1 MFVISSYRLYLL
13 LHCRYEVG
21 VGHTPG
27 ADDII
32 TFHTITP
39 TQSTTTQHLLTTLDR
54 VNFDL
59 TTRRPFYA
67 TVRAFNHA
75 GLHSRVTSPPVYL
88 ISQSNALQSYVTDGI
103 TSGRDIDYQN
113 ITTMISGHA
122 RFGIN
127 CPMRSVEW
135 AIENVD
141 GNLVQNFTSV
151 EPHPVGGATSNDY
164 FVSSNQVQLFDNE
177 AYRIIVRGVDY
188 TGRLHLLKSN
198 GTSVTTQLLVPGS
211 VDDGPVLGLDLSFQ
225 ESVSMLSAHWS
236 GFGEENVFEQDIA
249 YYEIAAGS
257 DRQYASTRT
266 DVFPFTSVGLRTSYN
281 ITGLS
286 LRAMNRYYITVRAHA
301 VSGATAD
308 ATSNGI
314 QVGYGHMIVPGTITA
329 PRYQSDNTSI
339 TVHWNGF
346 QSDLPLIYYEWALGS
361 RNLSSSE
368 NLQSLCNDI
377 TSNYSSQFEAF
388 GFERI
393 GLDTLRTRTGLSLLH
408 AMSYYVTLRAVDQA
422 KRCVVYSSPIPTV
435 IDQTPPTSHMTTIG
449 PDESRISLSDT
460 NYRAYINQGNDI
472 SLSWEEFSDPESPID
487 FYEVAFY
494 ELQTCLMSPNQFTT
508 GLQLFDYTSVGMAT
522 TFSFKGLNLE
532 PGKSYAASVRGQNR
546 AGLNTTILTQ
556 PVIPDTQELTAGSVK
571 DGSNWDSDRVFQ
583 SDISTLSA
591 SFSHAVFQPLSLS
604 GNLSLT
610 ACPNNSYYSLVSVDT
625 DWSILTTSLLDG
637 LSTTAISYTETGQTS
652 LSTDPPGRAI
662 SSTYDTTTQ
671 KMNSAAYQTR
681 VTRLSGD
688 ATISLTIRAALG
700 DSEVQ
705 DAAITSVVF
714 LDSPG
719 APSLLADFDID
730 GEGFTNPDIFKGFGL
745 QVHHSYTSGSLYNQQ
760 KVVMWF
766 KNSQSLSEL
775 HYVTQNVTFDLTV
788 PHMYEM
794 RFTNEQLGLTFVRK
808 VDLYVDGTIQA
819 TLHGLP
825 DFSSNTR
832 MILHVFQRD
841 DFVPECDI
849 VCGMSPPS
857 VTAVFSDVTLPASD
871 GDGVCIYGS
880 PFYSWASPIVEFRAG
895 VGTQPGLTDVKT
907 LEVRLCVLVLY
918 VQWVPGLVLGTSTGC
933 VSLTTKGPG
942 GTAHT
947 CSGRHSQYSCKLLA

>member
-1 MFVISSYRLYLL
+1 MVSCMYTFAMLYALFLL
-13 LHCRYEVG
+13 VLIKIGFMHCLYNCLGFIFELFYCRYEIG

-39 TQSTTTQHLLTTLDR
+39 TQSTTSQHLQTTLDR
-54 VNFDL
+54 VTFNHSS
-59 TTRRPFYA
+59 RRPFYA
-67 TVRAFNHA
+67 TVRAFNNA
-75 GLHSRVTSPPVYL
+75 GLHSRVTSPPVYV
-88 ISQSNALQSYVTDGI
+88 ISQSNALQSFITDGS
-103 TSGRDIDYQN
+103 TLGRDNDYQN
-113 ITTMISGHA
+113 VTTMISGHV
-122 RFGIN
+122 RFGTS
-127 CPMRSVEW
+127 CPMQSVEW

-141 GNLVQNFTSV
+141 GNLVLNFTSV
-151 EPHPVGGATSNDY
+151 EPHPVGGAIINDY

-225 ESVSMLSAHWS
+225 ESVSVLSAHWS
-236 GFGEENVFEQDIA
+236 GFGEENDFEQEIE

-257 DRQYASTRT
+257 DRHYASTRS
-266 DVFPFTSVGLRTSYN
+266 DVFPFTSIGLRTSYN
-281 ITGLS
+281 ITGLN
-286 LRAMNRYYITVRAHA
+286 LRAMNRYFITVRAHA
-301 VSGATAD
+301 VSGAMAD

-314 QVGYGHMIVPGTITA
+314 QVGYGHMIVPGTVTA

-339 TVHWNGF
+339 TAHWDGF

-361 RNLSSSE
+361 RNLSSADS
-368 NLQSLCNDI
+368 LQSLCNDI

-388 GFERI
+388 GFERVE
-393 GLDTLRTRTGLSLLH
+393 LDTLRTRNGLELVH
-408 AMSYYVTLRAVDQA
+408 GTSYYVTLRAVDQA

-449 PDESRISLSDT
+449 PAESRISLSGTD
-460 NYRAYINQGNDI
+460 YRAYVNQGDDI
-472 SLSWEEFSDPESPID
+472 SLSWEEFTDPESPID
-487 FYEVAFY
+487 SYEVAFF
-494 ELQTCLMSPNQFTT
+494 ELQTCLTSPDKFTT
-508 GLQLFDYTSVGMAT
+508 GLEVFGYTSVGLAT
-522 TFSFKGLNLE
+522 SFSFNGLDLE
-532 PGKSYAASVRGQNR
+532 AGKSYAASVRARNG

-556 PVIPDTQELTAGSVK
+556 PVISDTLELTAGSVK
-571 DGSNWDSDRVFQ
+571 DGTNWESDLVFQ

-604 GNLSLT
+604 GNLSQT
-610 ACPNNSYYSLVSVDT
+610 ACPNNSYYSLASSHA

-637 LSTTAISYTETGQTS
+637 LSSSAISYTESGQTS

-681 VTRLSGD
+681 VTRLAGD
-688 ATISLTIRAALG
+688 VTISLTIRAALG
-700 DSEVQ
+700 DRDVL

-719 APSLLADFDID
+719 MPSLLADFDLE

-745 QVHHSYTSGSLYNQQ
+745 QVHHSYISESLYNQQ

-766 KNSQSLSEL
+766 KDNQSLSEPR
-775 HYVTQNVTFDLTV
+775 YVTQNVTFDLSV
-788 PHMYEM
+788 PHIYEI
-794 RFTNEQLGLTFVRK
+794 RFTNQQLGLTFVRK
-808 VDLYVDGTIQA
+808 ADLYVDGTIQA

-825 DFSSNTR
+825 EFSASTR

-841 DFVPECDI
+841 GFVPECGVDCS
-849 VCGMSPPS
+849 VSPPS
-857 VTAVFSDVTLPASD
+857 VTAVFSNVTLPARD
-871 GDGVCIYGS
+871 GDGVCAYGR

-907 LEVRLCVLVLY
+907 FEVR
-918 VQWVPGLVLGTSTGC
+918 
-933 VSLTTKGPG
+933 
-942 GTAHT
+942 
-947 CSGRHSQYSCKLLA
+947 